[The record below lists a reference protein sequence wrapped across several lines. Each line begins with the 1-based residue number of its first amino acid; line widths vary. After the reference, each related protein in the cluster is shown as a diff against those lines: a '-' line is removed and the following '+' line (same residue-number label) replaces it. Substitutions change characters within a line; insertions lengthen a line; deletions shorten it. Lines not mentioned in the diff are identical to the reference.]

1 MISSTSNIKVKNI
14 INLKKSAKARK
25 KENCFLVE
33 GPRMFLRFREI
44 ELWNAISQKNLL
56 GNTIKN

>member
-25 KENCFLVE
+25 KKIVF
-33 GPRMFLRFREI
+33 
-44 ELWNAISQKNLL
+44 W
-56 GNTIKN
+56 

>member
-33 GPRMFLRFREI
+33 GPRMFFEI
-44 ELWNAISQKNLL
+44 PRDRVMDAISQKNLL

>member
-14 INLKKSAKARK
+14 INLKKIAKARK

-33 GPRMFLRFREI
+33 GPRMFFEIREI

>member
-14 INLKKSAKARK
+14 INLKKSEKARK

-33 GPRMFLRFREI
+33 GPECFLRFREI

>member
-33 GPRMFLRFREI
+33 SSENVF
-44 ELWNAISQKNLL
+44 
-56 GNTIKN
+56 